1 MNKSWTAF
9 LEEDPNDPE
18 SLILPLP
25 QDLLEEA
32 GWTEGDTLVWTVES
46 DRIILSKKQ

>member
-1 MNKSWTAF
+1 MNKSWTVIV
-9 LEEDPNDPE
+9 EEDPQDPE

-32 GWTEGDTLVWTVES
+32 GWNIGDTLIWTIEDNRV
-46 DRIILSKKQ
+46 IISKQ